1 MRTTVFFNMKGGTGK
16 TVSCINFAAELAAR
30 GKRVVCVDADPQ
42 MNLTQFF
49 IGDAEEG
56 FATVYDLLSGTQDPY
71 YENWMLDA
79 RENIKLVPGS
89 MDLIL
94 ADVRALNEHRIKLM
108 ALRDLAEAFAEDDAA
123 DVMLIDCPPSFTAA
137 TTVALAAADDV
148 IIPMRPD
155 AFSVAGVGELMRQ
168 IAGMHEINPHLHVSG
183 VLVTQH
189 RNTTVAKE
197 VVDAL
202 TESAIPVF
210 GTTIRATT
218 AIERSTFERK
228 PVRELPGVYAKQV
241 AEDYAAAVTEWE
253 REGERN
259 G

>member
-30 GKRVVCVDADPQ
+30 GKRVVVIDADPQ

-49 IGDAEEG
+49 AGDIEPE
-56 FATVYDLLSGTQDPY
+56 ATTLCDYLNGEQDPY
-71 YENWMLDA
+71 YENCLLDV
-79 RENIKLVPGS
+79 RENIKLLPGS

-108 ALRDLAEAFAEDDAA
+108 ALRDLGEALAGDDAA
-123 DVMLIDCPPSFTAA
+123 DVMLIDSPPSFTAA

-155 AFSVAGVGELMRQ
+155 AFSIAGVGELIRQ
-168 IAGMHEINPHLHVSG
+168 IAGMREINPRLRVAG
-183 VLVTQH
+183 VLVTQY
-189 RNTTVAKE
+189 RATTVAKE

-202 TESAIPVF
+202 GESAIPVF
-210 GTTIRATT
+210 GTTIRAATVV
-218 AIERSTFERK
+218 ERSTFERK

-241 AEDYAAAVTEWE
+241 AEEYAAAVNEWLK
-253 REGERN
+253 GGADN

>member
-56 FATVYDLLSGTQDPY
+56 YTTVYDLLSGTQDAFC
-71 YENWMLDA
+71 ESWLLDA
-79 RENIKLVPGS
+79 RENIRLVPGS

-108 ALRDLAEAFAEDDAA
+108 ALRDLAEVLAEDDAA

-137 TTVALAAADDV
+137 TTVALASADDV
-148 IIPMRPD
+148 VIPMRPD

-168 IAGMHEINPHLHVSG
+168 VAGMREINPRLRVAG
-183 VLVTQH
+183 VLVTQY

-197 VVDAL
+197 VLDAL
-202 TESAIPVF
+202 GESAIPVF

-228 PVRELPGVYAKQV
+228 PVRELPGTYARQV

-253 REGERN
+253 KGAN
-259 G
+259 GNG